1 MSDTSRTGPS
11 PRGRTRTK
19 VLALG
24 TAAVTASSLA
34 LASWSGVSAAAAPVG
49 QGFNLN
55 ASDLRFV
62 LKQIKIAE
70 QHADTLTAANPC
82 GTMQGAGADQI
93 PAGEVGETLPWG
105 LRLIDGTC
113 NNLVAGK
120 VTVGAA
126 DQDFPRLVPK
136 SLQPAEDGTT
146 YASNGVTVRDSQP
159 RVISNL
165 IVDQTADNP
174 AAVDAAGEVPETTPS
189 GAFFIPNVAPD
200 VGLSAPYN
208 SWFTLFGQFFDHGLD
223 LVNKGGNG
231 TVFMPLKTDDPL
243 YVPNAPTNFMVLT
256 RATHDGNHEANN
268 QTSPWVDQSQTYTS
282 HPSHQVF
289 LRKYDDA
296 NPDAAIVALPIR
308 TTGGLLTGPGGG
320 MATWADVKTQAR
332 TMLGIALT
340 DANAMSI
347 PLLATDPYGRYLRG
361 PARGLPQLVVPG
373 APGGLVEGNLTTP
386 VSTAGATP
394 TGHAFLDDIAHNA
407 VPKAGSTPDPDSVVT
422 PNLVVCEAPGFPT
435 GCVNQYDNE
444 MLDAHF
450 IAGDGRVNENI
461 GLTSVH
467 HVFHSEHNR
476 LVQDIQQKI
485 QGTDAARTGAL
496 LTAAEEADWK
506 ASRYTARDGSYD
518 YGERLFQAARFV
530 TEMEYQH
537 LAFEEFIRKVQ
548 PLVNPF
554 GEGGTGYNTAINP
567 AIKAEFAHAVY
578 RFGHSMLTES
588 VDRVRANGTRD
599 DIPLLT
605 AFLNPPSFMAGGRT
619 PEQAAGDVVR
629 GMTRQVGNELDEFV
643 TEALRNQ
650 LLGLPLD
657 LAALNMARARD
668 TGTPSLNAA
677 RRSFYAA
684 SGNSSL
690 APYQSWADFSFSIKH
705 AKSLNNFIAAY
716 GTHPSIIAATT
727 TVAKR
732 AAADALVY
740 GEAGPDGVLTN
751 VPNAPDPEVDET
763 QDNIPAASVPAD
775 RYAFLN
781 SAPHQVTNPTTG
793 VTTTVHTNWVD
804 PGNTTN
810 TGVDRIDLWT
820 GGLAEKQHVFGGL
833 LGPTFNYVFESQ
845 MEDLQFGDRFYYLSR
860 TAGLNMLTQLEG
872 NSFAELIQRNTDV
885 SGLPADSFSRPAFTF
900 DLANLGTTG
909 AVLDDPATPYN
920 ESTLLTRMPD
930 GTIRYGGPEHVVF
943 NGTSGNNRVWSSE
956 GDDTYRGNDG
966 NDWFQ
971 GGDGNDNHIGG
982 LGDDILLDSNGDDT
996 IKGGDGND
1004 TLSSGQGFGGDL
1016 LQGGRDNDVIVHGND
1031 LAESFG
1037 GPGND
1042 WVLGGAGDDTVFGDD
1057 GDDWIESGATVTG
1070 TGGGAFNLLQ
1080 GDNGAPFQD
1089 DPNEAG
1095 HDVLIGYG
1103 GETDN
1108 DAEGGDDVM
1117 LNGPGIQRNEG
1128 MLGFDYATHDG
1139 DLAAADSDMALTGLL
1154 PPSVET
1160 NKDRF
1165 DFVETLSGWNLND
1178 TLRGDDRDAAAM
1190 VGHELTAAGSARVTG
1205 LSAVLGGATTFTGG
1219 NILMGG
1225 AGSDLIE
1232 GRGGNDV
1239 IDGDSQLNVRI
1250 SVRSGVTEPTT
1261 QIDSVETLAAVTP
1274 RVIAGTINPGQLRIV
1289 REIQTPANGTAIDTA
1304 IFTGPRA
1311 EYDVTFGAAATT
1323 VVHARGTAVDG
1334 TDTLRRVERLRFS
1347 DGDIAVPAPATLA
1360 AAPTAVTATA
1370 GNAQATVAWTAP
1382 TDNGGSPITGYQVRV
1397 AVGTT
1402 LVRLVNLTGTATSTT
1417 VTGLTNGTAYNFRIR
1432 AVTAV
1437 GLGAVSA
1444 PSNTITPIAPTNLP
1458 TAPGTPVATVGN
1470 LSAGL
1475 TWTAPTND
1483 GGSPITGYQV
1493 RVSTGTTLV
1502 RLVNLTG
1509 TATSTTVTGLTNGTA
1524 YNFRIR
1530 AVTAVGLGAVSA
1542 PSNTITA
1549 IGVPSAP
1556 GSVTATAGNA
1566 SATVNWAAPTFTGG
1580 SPITQYRIQVRSGG
1594 VVLRTVVGIAA
1605 TARTA
1610 VVTGLTNGTAYD
1622 FRVAAVNAAG
1632 VGTLSTPSSVV
1643 TPATV
1648 PGAPV
1653 IGTAVSGV
1661 VGGAITATANWAAP
1675 AANGGS
1681 VITGYRVF
1689 ALRLGATGTV
1699 LATTTSAVQPATART
1714 LSMTLVAGNYRFQ
1727 VTAINARGESVRSA
1741 QSNQVVAR

>member
-1 MSDTSRTGPS
+1 MG
-11 PRGRTRTK
+11 
-19 VLALG
+19 A
-24 TAAVTASSLA
+24 
-34 LASWSGVSAAAAPVG
+34 SAADAPVG

-55 ASDLRFV
+55 ASDLRFI

-82 GTMQGAGADQI
+82 GTMRGTGPDQV
-93 PAGEVGETLPWG
+93 PVGEVGDTLPWG
-105 LRLIDGTC
+105 LRLVDGTC

-120 VTVGAA
+120 ATVGAA

-136 SLQPAEDGTT
+136 ALKAAENGTT
-146 YASNGVTVRDSQP
+146 YASNGVQVRDSQP

-165 IVDQTADNP
+165 IVDQTAGNP

-231 TVFMPLKTDDPL
+231 TVFMPLQSDDPL
-243 YVPNAPTNFMVLT
+243 YQSGAPTNFMVLT
-256 RATHDGNHEANN
+256 RATHDGDHEANN

-289 LRKYDDA
+289 LRAYADA
-296 NPDAAIVALPIR
+296 DAAPDVVTAPINA
-308 TTGGLLTGPGGG
+308 TGRLITGPGDG
-320 MATWADVKTQAR
+320 MATWADVKAQAR
-332 TMLGIALT
+332 KMLGIALA
-340 DANAMSI
+340 DADALNV
-347 PLLATDPYGRYLRG
+347 PLIATDPYGRFLRG
-361 PARGLPQLVVPG
+361 PNGLPQMVQTAGPDGILADDPDTTDDES
-373 APGGLVEGNLTTP
+373 ADNNALVEGNLATP
-386 VSTAGATP
+386 VSTVGMTK

-407 VPKAGSTPDPDSVVT
+407 VPKSGSTPDTDTVVT
-422 PNLVVCEAPGFPT
+422 PTLVVCEAPGFPS
-435 GCVNQYDNE
+435 GCVAQYDDE
-444 MLDAHF
+444 MLDSHF

-461 GLTSVH
+461 GLTAVH

-476 LVQDIQQKI
+476 LVGDIDTKI
-485 QGTDAARTGAL
+485 STL
-496 LTAAEEADWK
+496 LTAAEQADWR
-506 ASRYTARDGSYD
+506 ASRYTDRDGSWD

-588 VDRVRANGTRD
+588 VDRVRADGTPD
-599 DIPLLT
+599 DIALLT
-605 AFLNPPSFMAGGRT
+605 AFLNPPEFMKGGRT

-657 LAALNMARARD
+657 LASLNMARARD
-668 TGTPSLNAA
+668 TGIPTLNAA

-705 AKSLNNFIAAY
+705 PKSLNNFIAAY
-716 GTHPSIIAATT
+716 GTHPSVLAATT
-727 TVAKR
+727 IDAKR

-740 GEAGPDGVLTN
+740 GPNGEDGDVGT
-751 VPNAPDPEVDET
+751 ADD
-763 QDNIPAASVPAD
+763 IASVPDD

-781 SAPHQVTNPTTG
+781 SAPHRVTDPDTG
-793 VTTTVHTNWVD
+793 VTTTVNTTWVD
-804 PGNTTN
+804 PASTTN

-833 LGPTFNYVFESQ
+833 LGPTFNYVFEAQ

-885 SGLPADSFSRPAFTF
+885 SGLPADSFSRPAFVF
-900 DLANLGTTG
+900 DLANLGTAG
-909 AVLDDPATPYN
+909 AILDDPGTPYN
-920 ESTLLTRMPD
+920 ESTLLSRMPD

-943 NGTSGNNRVWSSE
+943 NGTSGDNRTWSSE
-956 GDDTYRGNDG
+956 GDDTLRGNDG

-982 LGDDILLDSNGDDT
+982 LGDDILLDTNGDDT
-996 IKGGDGND
+996 LKGGDGND

-1016 LQGGRDNDVIVHGND
+1016 LQGGRDNDAIIHGND

-1037 GPGND
+1037 GPGDD

-1057 GDDWIESGATVTG
+1057 GDDWIESGATVSG

-1089 DPNEAG
+1089 DPNEPG

-1128 MLGFDYATHDG
+1128 MLGFDTATHDG
-1139 DLAAADSDMALTGLL
+1139 DLVAADSDMALTGLL

-1165 DFVETLSGWNLND
+1165 DMVEALSGWNLND

-1190 VGHELTAAGSARVTG
+1190 VGHELTAAGTARVAG
-1205 LSAVLGGATTFTGG
+1205 LSALLGGATTFTGG

-1225 AGSDLIE
+1225 AGTDLIE
-1232 GRGGNDV
+1232 GRGGDDL
-1239 IDGDSQLNVRI
+1239 IDGDAQLNVRI
-1250 SVRSGVTEPTT
+1250 SVRGLTQPTT
-1261 QIDSVETLAAVTP
+1261 EIDSVETLAGVTP
-1274 RVIAGTINPGQLRIV
+1274 RIIAGTINPGQLRIV
-1289 REIQTPANGTAIDTA
+1289 REIQTPSNGSAVDTA

-1311 EYDVTFGAAATT
+1311 DYDVTFVNATVTT
-1323 VVHARGTAVDG
+1323 VDHARGAAVDG
-1334 TDTLRRVERLRFS
+1334 TDTLRNIERLRFS
-1347 DGDIAVPAPATLA
+1347 DGEIANAPVVVTQAG
-1360 AAPTAVTATA
+1360 APTAVSATA

-1382 TDNGGSPITGYQVRV
+1382 ANTGGAPITQYRIQVRTGTTVVRSVDVPATPTTAVVTALTNGTAYNFRVRAITSFGLGVLSDPSNTVTPVTVAAAPGTPIAAAGNTTASLTWTAPANTGGSPITGYRVQVRT
-1397 AVGTT
+1397 GTT
-1402 LVRLVNLTGTATSTT
+1402 VVRTDILTGAATSTT
-1417 VTGLTNGTAYNFRIR
+1417 VAGLTNGTAYNFRVR

-1437 GLGAVSA
+1437 GLGALSA
-1444 PSNTITPIAPTNLP
+1444 PSNT
-1458 TAPGTPVATVGN
+1458 
-1470 LSAGL
+1470 
-1475 TWTAPTND
+1475 
-1483 GGSPITGYQV
+1483 
-1493 RVSTGTTLV
+1493 
-1502 RLVNLTG
+1502 
-1509 TATSTTVTGLTNGTA
+1509 
-1524 YNFRIR
+1524 
-1530 AVTAVGLGAVSA
+1530 
-1542 PSNTITA
+1542 
-1549 IGVPSAP
+1549 
-1556 GSVTATAGNA
+1556 
-1566 SATVNWAAPTFTGG
+1566 
-1580 SPITQYRIQVRSGG
+1580 
-1594 VVLRTVVGIAA
+1594 
-1605 TARTA
+1605 
-1610 VVTGLTNGTAYD
+1610 
-1622 FRVAAVNAAG
+1622 
-1632 VGTLSTPSSVV
+1632 V

-1648 PGAPV
+1648 PSAPG
-1653 IGTAVSGV
+1653 IGTAVAGA
-1661 VGGAITATANWAAP
+1661 VGGAVTATANWGAP
-1675 AANGGS
+1675 ATNGGS
-1681 VITGYRVF
+1681 AITGYRVF
-1689 ALRLGATGTV
+1689 ALRMDGAGNV
-1699 LATTTSAVQPATART
+1699 LATTTSAVQPAAVRT

-1727 VTAINARGESVRSA
+1727 VAAINGVGSSARSA
-1741 QSNQVVAR
+1741 RSNLVTAR

>member
-1 MSDTSRTGPS
+1 MRL
-11 PRGRTRTK
+11 RTRVLGAGVAVLTT
-19 VLALG
+19 VPLALTSSVA
-24 TAAVTASSLA
+24 TAAV
-34 LASWSGVSAAAAPVG
+34 APVG

-55 ASDLRFV
+55 ASDLRFI

-70 QHADTLTAANPC
+70 QHSDTLTAANPC
-82 GTMQGAGADQI
+82 GTMRGTGADRI
-93 PAGEVGETLPWG
+93 PAGEVGDTLPWG

-126 DQDFPRLVPK
+126 DQNFPRLVPK
-136 SLQPAEDGTT
+136 SLKTAEDGTT
-146 YASNGVTVRDSQP
+146 YASNGVSVRDSQP

-231 TVFMPLKTDDPL
+231 TVFMPLKTDDDL
-243 YVPNAPTNFMVLT
+243 YTPGAPTNFMVLS
-256 RATHDGNHEANN
+256 RATHDGDHEANN

-289 LRKYDDA
+289 LRDYELDGAGD
-296 NPDAAIVALPIR
+296 PQ
-308 TTGGLLTGPGGG
+308 TTGSLITGPGGG
-320 MATWADVKTQAR
+320 MATWADVKAQAL
-332 TMLGIALT
+332 TMLGIELT
-340 DANAMSI
+340 DADALSI
-347 PLLATDPYGRYLRG
+347 PLLATDPYGRFLRG
-361 PARGLPQLVVPG
+361 PNGMPQLVVPS

-386 VSTAGATP
+386 VSTTGATP

-407 VPKAGSTPDPDSVVT
+407 VPKSGSAPDGDTVVT
-422 PNLVVCEAPGFPT
+422 PTLVVCEAPGFPA
-435 GCVNQYDNE
+435 GCANEYDNE
-444 MLDAHF
+444 MLEAHF

-476 LVQDIQQKI
+476 LVGDIDSKI
-485 QGTDAARTGAL
+485 TTL
-496 LTAAEEADWK
+496 LTAAEQADWR
-506 ASRYTARDGSYD
+506 ASRYTARDGSWD

-554 GEGGTGYNTAINP
+554 GEGGTGYNTSIDP
-567 AIKAEFAHAVY
+567 AIRAEFAHAVY

-588 VDRVRANGTRD
+588 VDRVSPNGTRD
-599 DIPLLT
+599 DIDLLD

-619 PEQAAGDVVR
+619 PDQAAGDVVR
-629 GMTRQVGNELDEFV
+629 GMTRQIGNELDEFV
-643 TEALRNQ
+643 TEALRNR

-668 TGTPSLNAA
+668 TGTPTLNAA

-690 APYQSWADFSFSIKH
+690 TPYQSWADFFFSLKH
-705 AKSLNNFIAAY
+705 SKSLNNFIAAY
-716 GTHPSIIAATT
+716 GTHPSILAATT
-727 TVAKR
+727 IDTKR

-740 GEAGPDGVLTN
+740 GPNGEDGEVGTADDIAS
-751 VPNAPDPEVDET
+751 APE
-763 QDNIPAASVPAD
+763 D

-781 SAPHQVTNPTTG
+781 SAPHEVTDPDTG
-793 VTTTVHTNWVD
+793 ETTVVHTTWVD

-833 LGPTFNYVFESQ
+833 LGPTFNYVFEAQ

-885 SGLPADSFSRPAFTF
+885 SGLPADSFSRPTFIF
-900 DLANLGTTG
+900 DLANLGTSG
-909 AVLDDPATPYN
+909 PVLDDPATSYN

-943 NGTSGNNRVWSSE
+943 NGTGGNNRVWASE
-956 GDDTYRGNDG
+956 GDDTIRGNDG
-966 NDWFQ
+966 NDWVQ

-1016 LQGGRDNDVIVHGND
+1016 LQGGRDNDVIIHGND

-1037 GPGND
+1037 GPGDD

-1089 DPNEAG
+1089 DLNEPG
-1095 HDVLIGYG
+1095 HDVLMGYG

-1117 LNGPGIQRNEG
+1117 LLGPGIQRNEG

-1165 DFVETLSGWNLND
+1165 DMVEALSGWNLND

-1190 VGHELTAAGSARVTG
+1190 VDHELTAAGSARVTG
-1205 LSAVLGGATTFTGG
+1205 LSNVLGGATTFTGG

-1232 GRGGNDV
+1232 GRGGDDV
-1239 IDGDSQLNVRI
+1239 IDGDAQLNVRI
-1250 SVRSGVTEPTT
+1250 SIRSGLTEPTT
-1261 QIDSVETLAAVTP
+1261 EIDSVETLAGVTP
-1274 RVIAGTINPGQLRIV
+1274 RVLAGTINPGQLRIV
-1289 REIQTPANGTAIDTA
+1289 REIQTPANGSALDTA

-1311 EYDVTFGAAATT
+1311 EYDITFGATATT

-1334 TDTLRRVERLRFS
+1334 TDTLRNIERLRFS
-1347 DGDIAVPAPATLA
+1347 DGEIANAAPVVTQAG
-1360 AAPTAVTATA
+1360 APTAVTATA

-1382 TDNGGSPITGYQVRV
+1382 ADTGGAAITGYQVEVRTGTTVVRTVDFTTTLTTQTITGLTNGTAYNFGVRAITSFGPGVLSAPSNTVTPLAAATVPGAPGTPVATAGNASANLTWAAPANTGNSPITGYRVQVRT
-1397 AVGTT
+1397 GTT
-1402 LVRLVNLTGTATSTT
+1402 VVRNITLTGTATSTT
-1417 VTGLTNGTAYNFRIR
+1417 VTGLTNGTAYNFR
-1432 AVTAV
+1432 
-1437 GLGAVSA
+1437 
-1444 PSNTITPIAPTNLP
+1444 
-1458 TAPGTPVATVGN
+1458 
-1470 LSAGL
+1470 
-1475 TWTAPTND
+1475 
-1483 GGSPITGYQV
+1483 V
-1493 RVSTGTTLV
+1493 R
-1502 RLVNLTG
+1502 
-1509 TATSTTVTGLTNGTA
+1509 
-1524 YNFRIR
+1524 
-1530 AVTAVGLGAVSA
+1530 
-1542 PSNTITA
+1542 
-1549 IGVPSAP
+1549 
-1556 GSVTATAGNA
+1556 
-1566 SATVNWAAPTFTGG
+1566 
-1580 SPITQYRIQVRSGG
+1580 
-1594 VVLRTVVGIAA
+1594 
-1605 TARTA
+1605 
-1610 VVTGLTNGTAYD
+1610 
-1622 FRVAAVNAAG
+1622 AVNA
-1632 VGTLSTPSSVV
+1632 VGQGALSAASNTV
-1643 TPATV
+1643 TPTAGTTVTV

-1653 IGTAVSGV
+1653 IGTAVAGTA
-1661 VGGAITATANWAAP
+1661 GGAITATANWAAP
-1675 AANGGS
+1675 AATGGS
-1681 VITGYRVF
+1681 AITGYRVF
-1689 ALRLGATGTV
+1689 ALRMRANGTV
-1699 LATTTSAVQPATART
+1699 QATVTSPVQPAGART
-1714 LSMTLVAGNYRFQ
+1714 LSMTLAAGNYRFQ
-1727 VTAINARGESVRSA
+1727 VAAINAVGESPRSA
-1741 QSNQVVAR
+1741 RSNLVVAR